1 MWGPAPPRLILHSIS
16 FRSDRLPTFL
26 RLTLAVNTFGGIFLQ
41 KFEKSNISLD
51 SSYYLCFSPSFFLL
65 YSFFPLTQP
74 LSAQGEGEGARPCA
88 PSHRTRSWLS
98 VYEFSLFCHS
108 HILEVYQ
115 QRLVMI
121 DDMFRNNFYLNLL
134 IVLFLQ
140 RFCFAFLSSE
150 ERPSSFHFL
159 MRFDRSLICV
169 PVPIY
174 SMIHATS
181 VKRLSLQEK
190 KAYLNKNICGRT
202 RGGGERSAFQAHQPL
217 PRTREIYT
225 DHQVA
230 GQTNNASS

>member
-1 MWGPAPPRLILHSIS
+1 M
-16 FRSDRLPTFL
+16 
-26 RLTLAVNTFGGIFLQ
+26 
-41 KFEKSNISLD
+41 D
-51 SSYYLCFSPSFFLL
+51 SSYYLGFSPSFFLL
-65 YSFFPLTQP
+65 YSFFPSQP

-88 PSHRTRSWLS
+88 PSHRTRSGLS

-140 RFCFAFLSSE
+140 RFCFAFLFSE

-159 MRFDRSLICV
+159 VKFDRSSICV

-174 SMIHATS
+174 SCYM
-181 VKRLSLQEK
+181 LQEK
-190 KAYLNKNICGRT
+190 KAY
-202 RGGGERSAFQAHQPL
+202 F
-217 PRTREIYT
+217 
-225 DHQVA
+225 
-230 GQTNNASS
+230 